1 MMAAREEIVI
11 GIVCNESRDK
21 VLVSRRRSGTHLA
34 GMREFPGGKVG
45 TSESAAQALSRELY
59 EETGIR
65 VDRAHRLAVV
75 NHDYPGRQ
83 IRLDAW
89 MVDAWSGE
97 PAGREGQTL
106 EWVPVTGLDTRDF
119 PAANARILKLIE
131 LPPLCLITPDLER
144 YEAGFLR
151 QVRDMIDNGLR
162 LIQFRSRTS
171 SRDAHAGAVRE
182 LVSMCEGTSCSL
194 LYNGEPE
201 EALMLGAHGVHLRG
215 SALARL
221 KSRPLPADKWVAASC
236 HNREELRHAAAIDAD
251 FCLLSPV
258 HRSPSHPG
266 ATGMGWPRF
275 ESMAEA
281 AAMPVYALGGL
292 KPAEL
297 EEARRR
303 GAHGIA
309 MISGVWNDP
318 DPAAVIRR
326 LGNPASE

>member
-1 MMAAREEIVI
+1 MTKQPASPIQAIAIPATAGPIKRPVLAIIDVTATARAP
-11 GIVCNESRDK
+11 
-21 VLVSRRRSGTHLA
+21 RSTTLYRARAVPPSARSTTSGWSTA
-34 GMREFPGGKVG
+34 
-45 TSESAAQALSRELY
+45 TSESKSPSSPSAQALSRELY

-162 LIQFRSRTS
+162 LIQFRSRKS

-236 HNREELRHAAAIDAD
+236 HNREELRHAAAIGDIVAR
-251 FCLLSPV
+251 LP
-258 HRSPSHPG
+258 PS
-266 ATGMGWPRF
+266 
-275 ESMAEA
+275 
-281 AAMPVYALGGL
+281 V
-292 KPAEL
+292 
-297 EEARRR
+297 
-303 GAHGIA
+303 
-309 MISGVWNDP
+309 
-318 DPAAVIRR
+318 
-326 LGNPASE
+326 